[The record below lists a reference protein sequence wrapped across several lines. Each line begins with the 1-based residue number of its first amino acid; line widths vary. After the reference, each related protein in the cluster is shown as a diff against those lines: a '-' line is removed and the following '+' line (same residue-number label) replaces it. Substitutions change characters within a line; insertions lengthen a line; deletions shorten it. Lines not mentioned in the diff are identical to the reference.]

1 MRIILK
7 RGFPW
12 FPVVLAAGWVLMMSL
27 AIPELEWFAATSAS
41 FGRSVTSVAKAVS
54 PAATAVKVPIRVAPC
69 AAAALAAPVSPH
81 VSAR

>member
-1 MRIILK
+1 MRLILK
-7 RGFPW
+7 RRFPW

-69 AAAALAAPVSPH
+69 AAAALAPVSPH

>member
-7 RGFPW
+7 RNFPW

-27 AIPELEWFAATSAS
+27 AIPELEWFAAASAS
-41 FGRSVTSVAKAVS
+41 FGPPGASVAKAVS
-54 PAATAVKVPIRVAPC
+54 PASTAVAPC
-69 AAAALAAPVSPH
+69 AAAALAPVSPH

>member
-7 RGFPW
+7 RSFPW

-41 FGRSVTSVAKAVS
+41 LGRSVTSAAKAVS
-54 PAATAVKVPIRVAPC
+54 PATAAVKVPILAAPC
-69 AAAALAAPVSPH
+69 RAAALAPDSAA